1 MAVEKIV
8 HLCPSVYDFLVGHD
22 NSDDFPI
29 AMWNDR
35 RVNTFMIFMFDEAI
49 QVWLRVPLHGM
60 RRDQCRFLRTQFH
73 VKALV
78 IE

>member
-8 HLCPSVYDFLVGHD
+8 HLCPSVYDLLVGHGD
-22 NSDDFPI
+22 SDDFSI

-35 RVNTFMIFMFDEAI
+35 GVNSFTFDEAI